1 MPTRTAL
8 GFIGAG
14 NMAEAIAR
22 GILGGRVLTKSRLLA
37 ADPDED
43 RRRLFSDEL
52 GIRTVDENLAVV
64 EAAATIMV
72 AVKPQVLDKALA
84 PIGSAFGPK
93 KLVVSIAA
101 GVSTAHIEEILASG
115 TRVVRAMP
123 NTPMLVGRGI
133 AAVCGGSRAT
143 EGDLAEAE
151 RLLGAAAEVVRVPE
165 EHMDAVTAVS
175 GSGPAYF
182 FHLTELLAAAGTELG
197 LDPEQAK
204 RLARVTF
211 EGAARLLAESGE
223 SAEALREKVTSPG
236 GTTEAALRTFQGL
249 DLQRVVLEAV
259 RAARDRGR
267 ELGR

>member
-1 MPTRTAL
+1 MPARIEL
-8 GFIGAG
+8 GLIGAG
-14 NMAEAIAR
+14 NMAEAIVR
-22 GILGGRVLTKSRLLA
+22 GILAAKVLPKGRILA

-43 RRRLFSDEL
+43 RRRLFTDAL
-52 GIRTVDENLAVV
+52 GVRTVEENLAVV
-64 EAAATIMV
+64 EAAPTVLV

-84 PIGSAFGPK
+84 PIGSAFGPE
-93 KLVVSIAA
+93 KLVLSIAA
-101 GVSTAHIEEILASG
+101 GVSTTHIEEVLATG

-133 AAVCGGSRAT
+133 AAVCGGSSAT
-143 EGDLAEAE
+143 EDDLQAAE

-165 EHMDAVTAVS
+165 ELMDAVTAVS

-182 FHLTELLAAAGTELG
+182 FYLAELLAKAGTELG
-197 LDPEQAK
+197 LEADQAT

-236 GTTEAALRTFQGL
+236 GTTESAIRTFKGL
-249 DLQRVVLEAV
+249 DLERVVLEAV